1 MVFDLAS
8 KRPAVDSL
16 PGKNTDPRGTLPPRG
31 HDQLAINE
39 IHRSAADGTPTLR
52 PGQVAYLQSTWGNS
66 QVSGLMSTLSTVTP
80 TAEQRQ
86 PGKAQPAAGR
96 LVPELRV
103 GGAVNSKKIV
113 RIGWTFDDGPTR
125 LVTEQ
130 MQEATRGIPSTWYIM
145 RNQIE
150 AGDRKGNLAALK
162 KKQDLGQEIA
172 IHSMHR
178 TESHVAWFPGG
189 NPSYGDIRS
198 AMKDLREFNDILS
211 AAGIRVH
218 FVRLPG
224 GVHSELMNYLAELG
238 MDNKELRNRV
248 ARDIIAGHPM
258 PPITKSVDEAERV
271 KMNFEFM
278 KSELAALG
286 LHEWGG
292 AGRGKPEVGA
302 QGWEAESEPPG
313 TNLTDDIIKTFRKTV
328 DVTARD
334 GQWRSLVILAHDTA
348 VKGERLKA
356 DAPAQRVMKVGQDL
370 KEMENYA
377 SDKGVRI
384 EYFRMS
390 DLYRVVRGEEP

>member
-1 MVFDLAS
+1 
-8 KRPAVDSL
+8 
-16 PGKNTDPRGTLPPRG
+16 
-31 HDQLAINE
+31 
-39 IHRSAADGTPTLR
+39 
-52 PGQVAYLQSTWGNS
+52 
-66 QVSGLMSTLSTVTP
+66 
-80 TAEQRQ
+80 
-86 PGKAQPAAGR
+86 
-96 LVPELRV
+96 
-103 GGAVNSKKIV
+103 
-113 RIGWTFDDGPTR
+113 
-125 LVTEQ
+125 
-130 MQEATRGIPSTWYIM
+130 
-145 RNQIE
+145 
-150 AGDRKGNLAALK
+150 
-162 KKQDLGQEIA
+162 
-172 IHSMHR
+172 
-178 TESHVAWFPGG
+178 
-189 NPSYGDIRS
+189 
-198 AMKDLREFNDILS
+198 MKDLREFNDILS

-224 GVHSELMNYLAELG
+224 GVHSELMNYLAKLG

-248 ARDIIAGHPM
+248 ARDIIAGHPV

-271 KMNFEFM
+271 KMDFEFM

-384 EYFRMS
+384 EYSRMS